1 MGLRKIE
8 EDIRKQATLRIRG
21 SKLAVEEIKEMIKQ
35 VRELQKRLEQLE
47 RKHSN
52 EIKKSP
58 ELAKLIMELRE
69 ELGLP
74 RHLGIG
80 TIHKKPG
87 FLESLTGRGSYYE
100 YLALQILEL
109 GRSRMKETGGIISI
123 AAIISHLVRQTDG
136 VVYSLAD
143 IIRAIEILQEQKL
156 IARIRELPNG
166 IRVVEFNDLG
176 LTNDHEKILELAAQ
190 NGGELTREK
199 VVTTLNWTLE
209 RATRILEDFVVKNAA
224 YKKNTMEGLKYYFP
238 GI

>member
-8 EDIRKQATLRIRG
+8 EDIRKQAAMRIRG
-21 SKLAVEEIKEMIKQ
+21 SQLAVEELKEMIKQ

-47 RKHSN
+47 RKHGD

-58 ELAKLIMELRE
+58 EMAKLVMELRE

-80 TIHKKPG
+80 TVQKKPG

-109 GRSRMKETGGIISI
+109 GRSQMKETGGIISV

-143 IIRAIEILQEQKL
+143 VIRAIEILQEQKL
-156 IARIRELPNG
+156 IAGVRELPNG
-166 IRVVEFNDLG
+166 MRVVEFADLG
-176 LTNDHEKILELAAQ
+176 LTNDHELVLDLAAR

-199 VVTTLNWTLE
+199 VMTSFNWSIE
-209 RATRILEDFVVKNAA
+209 RATRILDDFVERNAA
-224 YKKNTMEGLKYYFP
+224 YKKNTLEGVKYYFP
-238 GI
+238 GL